1 MKEALSSKNR
11 YQYLYLHSALYFTKI
26 LFKVS
31 LKLKNKNS
39 WQKCQHKGCINTKHY
54 KTSTKYHKQKG
65 KSIFYPVVIDG
76 SLMRLQLK
84 TTAFLFQLVMKDFIK
99 LHNMLRSS
107 VSNRKRLWSW
117 KPLKLNCLFLRLFS
131 HFTILYSNI

>member
-26 LFKVS
+26 LFKET
-31 LKLKNKNS
+31 LKLKKKSLDTNVNI
-39 WQKCQHKGCINTKHY
+39 KGAKILNIT
-54 KTSTKYHKQKG
+54 KTSTKHHKQKG

-84 TTAFLFQLVMKDFIK
+84 TTAFLFQLVMKDFIEP
-99 LHNMLRSS
+99 HNMLRSS
-107 VSNRKRLWSW
+107 VSNRKR
-117 KPLKLNCLFLRLFS
+117 
-131 HFTILYSNI
+131 

>member
-26 LFKVS
+26 LFKES
-31 LKLKNKNS
+31 LKFKKKKTS

-76 SLMRLQLK
+76 TLMKLQLR
-84 TTAFLFQLVMKDFIK
+84 TTAFLFQLVMKDFIEP
-99 LHNMLRSS
+99 HNMLRS

-117 KPLKLNCLFLRLFS
+117 KPFKLNCLILRPFS
-131 HFTILYSNI
+131 HFTILCSYI